1 MAIGPTLTTPGG
13 TFMGTTNL
21 STLRRPESAGT
32 VDASKAALLPHEL
45 AGRILVIRGQRVL
58 LDADLARLYEVE
70 TKRFNEQIRRNPARF
85 PPDFMFSLTPQEFA
99 GLRSQIATSN
109 RGGRRYLPMVFT
121 EHGAIMAASVL
132 NSERA
137 IEMSVFVV
145 RAFVQLREV
154 LVRDHALADKLVALE
169 KRVTQHDQS
178 LSDLI
183 EAIRALMAQPKGANR
198 PIGFTADLGLEKV
211 EKTEKAQSP
220 AIPAQ
225 NTSPTQ
231 EKLEKKVS
239 N

>member
-1 MAIGPTLTTPGG
+1 
-13 TFMGTTNL
+13 MGTPL
-21 STLRRPESAGT
+21 SSNRRPALAGPAK
-32 VDASKAALLPHEL
+32 VANAVLLPQEL
-45 AGRILVIRGQRVL
+45 AGRIQVIRGQRVL

-137 IEMSVFVV
+137 VEMSVFVV
-145 RAFVQLREV
+145 RAFVQLREA
-154 LVRDHALADKLVALE
+154 LMRDNALADKLAALE

-183 EAIRALMAQPKGANR
+183 EAIRALMAQPKSANR
-198 PIGFTADLGLEKV
+198 PIGFTADLGLKNV
-211 EKTEKAQSP
+211 QKAEQIEAPGKPVKP
-220 AIPAQ
+220 A
-225 NTSPTQ
+225 
-231 EKLEKKVS
+231 KR
-239 N
+239 

>member
-21 STLRRPESAGT
+21 STIRRPASAGT
-32 VDASKAALLPHEL
+32 ADAAKAALLPHEL

-132 NSERA
+132 NSQRA
-137 IEMSVFVV
+137 VEMSVFVV

-154 LVRDHALADKLVALE
+154 LVRDNALADKLAMLE

-183 EAIRALMAQPKGANR
+183 EAIRALMAQPQTTNR
-198 PIGFTADLGLEKV
+198 PIGFTADLALGTV
-211 EKTEKAQSP
+211 EKTEKAGKSESP
-220 AIPAQ
+220 GKPVKPGAPGKPG
-225 NTSPTQ
+225 SR
-231 EKLEKKVS
+231 
-239 N
+239 

>member
-1 MAIGPTLTTPGG
+1 
-13 TFMGTTNL
+13 MGTPL
-21 STLRRPESAGT
+21 SSNRRPAQAGPSN
-32 VDASKAALLPHEL
+32 VANAVLLPQEL
-45 AGRILVIRGQRVL
+45 AGRIQVIRGQRVL

-137 IEMSVFVV
+137 VEMSVFVV
-145 RAFVQLREV
+145 RAFVQLREA
-154 LVRDHALADKLVALE
+154 LMRDNALADKLAALE

-183 EAIRALMAQPKGANR
+183 EAIRALMAQPKSANR
-198 PIGFTADLGLEKV
+198 PIGFTADLGLKNV
-211 EKTEKAQSP
+211 QKAEQIEAPGKPVKP
-220 AIPAQ
+220 A
-225 NTSPTQ
+225 
-231 EKLEKKVS
+231 KR
-239 N
+239 

>member
-1 MAIGPTLTTPGG
+1 MGLPLSKPGG
-13 TFMGTTNL
+13 AFMGTT
-21 STLRRPESAGT
+21 SHSSVRRPAQAGPSN
-32 VDASKAALLPHEL
+32 VVNAVLLPQEL
-45 AGRILVIRGQRVL
+45 AGRIQVIRGQRVL
-58 LDADLARLYEVE
+58 LDADLAQLYEVE

-137 IEMSVFVV
+137 VEMSVFVV

-154 LVRDHALADKLVALE
+154 LARDHALADKLEALE

-183 EAIRALMAQPKGANR
+183 EAIRALMAQPKSANR
-198 PIGFTADLGLEKV
+198 PIGFTADLGLK
-211 EKTEKAQSP
+211 
-220 AIPAQ
+220 
-225 NTSPTQ
+225 
-231 EKLEKKVS
+231 KLETAGQSDAPGKSLKPS
-239 N
+239 KR

>member
-1 MAIGPTLTTPGG
+1 
-13 TFMGTTNL
+13 MGTSNL
-21 STLRRPESAGT
+21 SSIRRPAPAG
-32 VDASKAALLPHEL
+32 AANAANAVLLPQDL

-109 RGGRRYLPMVFT
+109 RGGRRYVPMVFT

-137 IEMSVFVV
+137 VEMSVFVV

-154 LVRDHALADKLVALE
+154 LVRDNALADKLAALE

-178 LSDLI
+178 LSNLI
-183 EAIRALMAQPKGANR
+183 EAIRALMAQPNSANR
-198 PIGFTADLGLEKV
+198 PIGFTADLGLEKI
-211 EKTEKAQSP
+211 ENGEQADAPRKPGKP
-220 AIPAQ
+220 
-225 NTSPTQ
+225 N
-231 EKLEKKVS
+231 KR
-239 N
+239 